1 MRERRLAKGEALAL
15 YHIQHFLEKHNLTL
29 HEKYLP
35 PVDMDLAQADID
47 DTLDLPSVPSS
58 LSSRAKADQLEA
70 KLNYQQKL
78 VFDTIIEAVKSPGEK
93 RCFFLQASGGT
104 GKTFTYS

>member
-1 MRERRLAKGEALAL
+1 MAMVMGTEKTPPSQAHGVS
-15 YHIQHFLEKHNLTL
+15 IQSIAPVPG
-29 HEKYLP
+29 LP
-35 PVDMDLAQADID
+35 VPMDLAQADID
-47 DTLDLPSVPSS
+47 DTLDLPTVPSS

-78 VFDTIIEAVKSPGEK
+78 VFDTIIEAVNSPGEK